1 MKNLLTTVGILGI
14 SSLLPF
20 AALGQTKHNRDM
32 PAKQKLVAPM
42 PVYEAEPNNEH
53 MKDHLFIHNDDSM
66 RLAVLA
72 KWRVELVNDSIDP
85 SILVI
90 KIIDTNM
97 PMPPIYPM
105 AQPMDSKQ
113 GGTVALDVRDNFCAA
128 CEMWLRPLST
138 GLVHTEVLP
147 KKVRFLTNSPKAE
160 LFLDDDR
167 YTWPGKEKLS
177 ANFTFEVH
185 EQNL

>member
-14 SSLLPF
+14 SSLIPLT
-20 AALGQTKHNRDM
+20 AHGQTKKDRDL
-32 PAKQKLVAPM
+32 PTKQTLVAPM
-42 PVYEAEPNNEH
+42 PVYEAEPSNTH

-90 KIIDTNM
+90 KIIDTDM
-97 PMPPIYPM
+97 PVLPTYSMM
-105 AQPMDSKQ
+105 QPMDPRQS
-113 GGTVALDVRDNFCAA
+113 GTVVLDVRDNFCAA
-128 CEMWLRPLST
+128 CEMWLRPLGT
-138 GLVHTEVLP
+138 NLAHTEVLP

-167 YTWPGKEKLS
+167 CTWPGKDKLS